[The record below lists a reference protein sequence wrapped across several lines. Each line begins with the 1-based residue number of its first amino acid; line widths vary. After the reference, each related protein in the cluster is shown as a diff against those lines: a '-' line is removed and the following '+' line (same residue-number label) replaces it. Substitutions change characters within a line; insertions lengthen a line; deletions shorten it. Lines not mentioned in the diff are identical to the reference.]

1 MNLLRA
7 WLLVGLMMGVGI
19 MALPAQNP
27 AKGQAKKGDSPPDTS
42 TKGSTLGAG
51 VYTGVIENAPRDGRL
66 ILCDIPPPKVDA
78 LNKVDTSRFTKAQK
92 AMLQKAK
99 TVAQAQKNTTRKELE
114 FLVGEKVPIRF
125 KVLAQPYDDKGNIV
139 VPGKE
144 MKEKLKGPGIE
155 GTLDQIRPG
164 HLVRVEQINEKG
176 AVKVKLVTVLGEMAL
191 PK

>member
-7 WLLVGLMMGVGI
+7 WLLVGLMMGVGL

-27 AKGQAKKGDSPPDTS
+27 AKGQGKKGDSPPDTS

-66 ILCDIPPPKVDA
+66 ILYDIPRQRSM
-78 LNKVDTSRFTKAQK
+78 LSTRWILRG
-92 AMLQKAK
+92 LQKPK
-99 TVAQAQKNTTRKELE
+99 RRCFKRQKRLPKPKKHHPQRTGV
-114 FLVGEKVPIRF
+114 LVGEKVPIRF

-144 MKEKLKGPGIE
+144 MKEKLKGPGME
-155 GTLDQIRPG
+155 GTLEQIRPG

-176 AVKVKLVTVLGEMAL
+176 AVKVKLVTVFGEMAL